1 MKRQKNGYKNGRIDW
16 MKGRFAMKTH
26 LRALLLCVLLAA
38 ACFML
43 VLTGRTKTEQA
54 ASEAPPKEV
63 ALAAAMEQSW
73 YCLRAEN
80 GRLAVYKD
88 DSEIRPLVETGID
101 IHQLRA
107 VDREKLEK
115 GIYVKT
121 YEEVLQL
128 LEDFNS

>member
-1 MKRQKNGYKNGRIDW
+1 
-16 MKGRFAMKTH
+16 MKTH